1 MTNFLVFTDL
11 DGTLLDHHSYS
22 YEEAMPA
29 VHALGEAG
37 SPLIFNS
44 SKTAAEIIQLRYEMG
59 NVHPF
64 IVENGSAVCIPTGYF
79 NAKLSP
85 GLCIEETYEIHSFGP
100 GYQPLLTQ
108 LHALRSKRGYRFRGF
123 ADLNSEDVAQ
133 LTGLGIE
140 AAAMARQRAAS
151 EPLLWDDSE
160 EALENFQKD
169 LQLLQLRLTRG
180 GRFHHVMGQSDKAQA
195 LQWLT
200 DRYRATWPDRQWTTV
215 ALGDGANDVAML
227 EAADI
232 AVTMSPAD
240 GEPIKLNRS
249 DNVICPEDPGPRG
262 WQNAIEK
269 IMSNATKKELDHG

>member
-29 VHALGEAG
+29 VRALVEAG

-44 SKTAAEIIQLRYEMG
+44 SKTAAEIKQLRYEMG

-108 LHALRSKRGYRFRGF
+108 LHALRSKRGYHFRGF

-169 LQLLQLRLTRG
+169 LQLLQLGLTRG
-180 GRFHHVMGQSDKAQA
+180 GRFYHVMGLTDKAQA
-195 LQWLT
+195 LQLLT
-200 DRYRATWPDRQWTTV
+200 ERYRRTWPDRQWTTV
-215 ALGDGANDVAML
+215 ALGDGPNDVAML

-232 AVTMSPAD
+232 AVIIPPAT

-249 DNVICPEDPGPRG
+249 DNVICPDVAGPRG
-262 WQNAIEK
+262 WQIAIRR
-269 IMSNATKKELDHG
+269 IMNNTTQKELDHG

>member
-29 VHALGEAG
+29 VRALVEAG

-44 SKTAAEIIQLRYEMG
+44 SKTAAEIKQLRYEMG

-79 NAKLSP
+79 NSKLSP

-108 LHALRSKRGYRFRGF
+108 LHALRSKRGYHFRGF
-123 ADLNSEDVAQ
+123 ADLNSEDFAQ

-169 LQLLQLRLTRG
+169 LQLLQLGLTRG
-180 GRFHHVMGQSDKAQA
+180 GRFYHVMGLTDKAQA

-200 DRYRATWPDRQWTTV
+200 ERYRRAWPDRQWTTV
-215 ALGDGANDVAML
+215 ALGDGPNDVAML

-232 AVTMSPAD
+232 AVIIPPAT

-249 DNVICPEDPGPRG
+249 DNVICPDAAGPRG
-262 WQNAIEK
+262 WQIAIRR
-269 IMSNATKKELDHG
+269 IMNNTPQKELDHG

>member
-29 VHALGEAG
+29 VRALGEAG

-44 SKTAAEIIQLRYEMG
+44 SKTAAEIKQLRHEMG

-79 NAKLSP
+79 NANLSP

-108 LHALRSKRGYRFRGF
+108 LHALRSKRDYRFRGF
-123 ADLNSEDVAQ
+123 ADLNDEDVAQ

-140 AAAMARQRAAS
+140 AAAMARKREAS

-160 EALENFQKD
+160 EALEHFRKD
-169 LQLLQLRLTRG
+169 LRALQLGLTRG
-180 GRFHHVMGQSDKAQA
+180 GRFYHVMGQSDKAQA
-195 LQWLT
+195 LEWLT
-200 DRYRATWPDRQWTTV
+200 DRYRATWTDRKWTTV
-215 ALGDGANDVAML
+215 ALGDGPNDVAML

-232 AVTMSPAD
+232 AVTIPPAY
-240 GEPIKLNRS
+240 GEVIKLNRS
-249 DNVICPEDPGPRG
+249 DNVLCPDAPGSRG
-262 WQNAIEK
+262 WKIAIEL
-269 IMSNATKKELDHG
+269 IMNNPIQKELDHG

>member
-22 YEEAMPA
+22 CEEAMPA
-29 VHALGEAG
+29 VRALAEAG
-37 SPLIFNS
+37 FPLIFNS
-44 SKTAAEIIQLRYEMG
+44 SKTAAEIKQLRQEIG

-64 IVENGSAVCIPTGYF
+64 IVENGSAVCMPPGYF
-79 NAKLSP
+79 DGKLSP
-85 GLCIEETYEIHSFGP
+85 GLCIEEAYESHSFGP
-100 GYQPLLTQ
+100 GYQPLLAQ

-123 ADLNSEDVAQ
+123 ADLNNEDVAQ
-133 LTGLGIE
+133 LTGLGVE
-140 AAAMARQRAAS
+140 AAAMARQREAS

-160 EALENFQKD
+160 EALEHFRKD
-169 LQLLQLRLTRG
+169 LQLLQLGLTRG
-180 GRFHHVMGQSDKAQA
+180 GRFYHVMGQSDKAQA

-215 ALGDGANDVAML
+215 ALGDGPNDVAML

-232 AVTMSPAD
+232 AVIIPPDD
-240 GEPIKLNRS
+240 GETIELNRS
-249 DNVICPEDPGPRG
+249 DNLICPEASGPRG
-262 WQNAIEK
+262 WQAAIEK

>member
-1 MTNFLVFTDL
+1 MNNLLVFTDL

-29 VHALGEAG
+29 VRALVEAG

-44 SKTAAEIIQLRYEMG
+44 SKTAAEIKQLRHEMG

-64 IVENGSAVCIPTGYF
+64 IVENGSAVSMPAGYF
-79 NAKLSP
+79 DNNVAP
-85 GLCIEETYEIHSFGP
+85 GTCVNDLCETHFFGP

-169 LQLLQLRLTRG
+169 LQLLQLGLTRG
-180 GRFHHVMGQSDKAQA
+180 GRFYHVMGLTDKAQA
-195 LQWLT
+195 LQLLT
-200 DRYRATWPDRQWTTV
+200 ERYRRTWPDRQWTTV
-215 ALGDGANDVAML
+215 ALGDGPNDVAML

-232 AVTMSPAD
+232 AVIIPPAT

-249 DNVICPEDPGPRG
+249 DNVICPDAAGPRG
-262 WQNAIEK
+262 WQIAIRR
-269 IMSNATKKELDHG
+269 IMNNTPQKELDHG

>member
-29 VHALGEAG
+29 VRALVEAG

-44 SKTAAEIIQLRYEMG
+44 SKTAAEIKQLRHEMG

-64 IVENGSAVCIPTGYF
+64 IVENGSAVCMPAGYF
-79 NAKLSP
+79 DNNLAP
-85 GLCIEETYEIHSFGP
+85 GPCVNDLYDTHFFGP
-100 GYQPLLTQ
+100 DYPSLLAQ
-108 LHALRSKRGYRFRGF
+108 LRAVRSKRGYRFRGF

-140 AAAMARQRAAS
+140 AAAMARHRAAS

-169 LQLLQLRLTRG
+169 LQLLQLGLTRG
-180 GRFHHVMGQSDKAQA
+180 GRFYHVMGLTDKAQA

-200 DRYRATWPDRQWTTV
+200 ERYRRTWPDRQWTTV
-215 ALGDGANDVAML
+215 ALGDGPNDVAML

-232 AVTMSPAD
+232 AVIIPPAT

-249 DNVICPEDPGPRG
+249 DNVICPDATGPRG
-262 WQNAIEK
+262 WQIAIRR
-269 IMSNATKKELDHG
+269 IMNNTTPKELDHG

>member
-1 MTNFLVFTDL
+1 MNNLLVFTDL

-29 VHALGEAG
+29 VRALVEAG

-44 SKTAAEIIQLRYEMG
+44 SKTAAEIKQLRYEMG

-108 LHALRSKRGYRFRGF
+108 LHALRSKRGYHFRGF
-123 ADLNSEDVAQ
+123 ADLNSEDFAQ

-169 LQLLQLRLTRG
+169 LQLLQLGLTRG
-180 GRFHHVMGQSDKAQA
+180 GRFYHVMGLTDKAQA
-195 LQWLT
+195 LQLLT
-200 DRYRATWPDRQWTTV
+200 ERYRRTWPDRQWTTV
-215 ALGDGANDVAML
+215 ALGDGPNDVAML

-232 AVTMSPAD
+232 AVIIPPAT

-249 DNVICPEDPGPRG
+249 DNVICPDVAGPRG
-262 WQNAIEK
+262 WQIAIRR
-269 IMSNATKKELDHG
+269 IMNNTTQKELDHG